1 MALHLVLGN
10 KRYSSWSLRAWL
22 ILAMNDL
29 PFTEERIRLYQDNY
43 KQVLED
49 KSDGGQVPVLQDGNI
64 TIFDSLSIAEYLHE
78 NYSLNYGWPKDKA
91 ARAHARSICALMHS
105 GFAHLRRECPMNI
118 ARLPSSVPI
127 SEDCQLDIQRIDT
140 LLSKTLRTHGG
151 PFLYGEASIAD
162 AYYAPVIIRLDR
174 YALLGPLHSELRAYT
189 ARILTLPA
197 LQPWLEAGR
206 RETDIIAKAER

>member
-1 MALHLVLGN
+1 MAMHLILGN

-22 ILAMNDL
+22 ILAMNEL
-29 PFTEERIRLYQDNY
+29 PFTEERIRLYQDDY
-43 KQVLED
+43 KRVLEE
-49 KSDGGQVPVLQDGNI
+49 KSDGGQVPVLQDGDV
-64 TIFDSLSIAEYLHE
+64 TVFDSLSIAEYLHE
-78 NYSLNYGWPKDKA
+78 NYSLNYGWPEAKA
-91 ARAHARSICALMHS
+91 ARAHARSMCALMHS

-118 ARLPSSVPI
+118 ARLPAPVSL
-127 SEDCQLDIQRIDT
+127 SEECLLDIKRIDE
-140 LLSKTLRTHGG
+140 LLSKILRTHEG
-151 PFLYGEASIAD
+151 PFLYGKASIAD

-174 YALLGPLHSELRAYT
+174 YALLGPLHSELRAYA